1 MQKTVL
7 QQFSEDLV
15 ALRTKVTLV
24 HVIKSM
30 AKWSI
35 KINYLITRNQLKAGI
50 NVRRFVTYKTSGGT
64 DDM

>member
-1 MQKTVL
+1 MV
-7 QQFSEDLV
+7 
-15 ALRTKVTLV
+15 LRTKVTLV

-50 NVRRFVTYKTSGGT
+50 NVRRFVTYKTSGGY
-64 DDM
+64 